1 MNPST
6 VTKCLVIQAS
16 SLLPELQ
23 DIIKSFAFYDV
34 EGYHRHKF
42 QSTLQTIGGAYSRK
56 NHYKKDV
63 DSDTDEWWVFI
74 PRNKELI
81 YPEMG
86 IPTCLHAKN
95 CMICG
100 NYISTKTN
108 FLDIQN
114 ANLCTRIQCNC
125 PYQSENFIHYYD
137 GVL

>member
-1 MNPST
+1 MNSNT

-23 DIIKSFAFYDV
+23 ELVKSFAFYDV

-42 QSTLQTIGGAYSRK
+42 RSTLQTIDEAYSRK
-56 NHYKKDV
+56 NHYKKDI

-74 PRNKELI
+74 PSNKESVC
-81 YPEMG
+81 PDMG
-86 IPTCLHAKN
+86 EQTCLHAKN

-100 NYISTKTN
+100 NYRSTKTN
-108 FLDIQN
+108 FLNQDN
-114 ANLCTRIQCNC
+114 PNNCVRIQCNC
-125 PYQSENFIHYYD
+125 PYQSTNFLHYYD